1 MDEMIEFRNE
11 LNELRSTVV
20 SLQEMNAHVPLPV
33 PPRPQVQDVSHG
45 SRPGDLARRMIH
57 VPRLNIVPP
66 TPIHEQSYQQPF
78 TDEDIFFL
86 PPLPDTPA
94 SDDTFFGDEG
104 NYHDA
109 SPSPVPDDFRVEPQ
123 LIEDPVP
130 FDISSARRR
139 TGYVPMEQMG
149 RMEVDDEDDE
159 DEHENENDEVREAG
173 IDYEG
178 DENEDEGHSGV
189 AFQTFSRPSSPS
201 SSLDSYDTA
210 IDTFSSPLILP
221 QPAAALGVLRQDQD
235 QDQDDA
241 ATDVVDGDEESVARM
256 ESSMM
261 SLSTSSITLLRTP
274 QEPARGDYAMAPSLG
289 RGSEYLQTRL
299 HELLGDEG
307 VGSLRKVEG
316 GRAAAGVGGLGLGG
330 GRGKELSDP
339 GVTSAVRVSM
349 MTPNLLDSKG
359 FPNSFPSTRRKSSSN
374 LKSLAMDYDPT
385 TGVNS
390 DTSTTPMHVVRP
402 SRIPVSTSTFHR
414 PSYPYPY
421 LSGSPQLQAF
431 DPAMLAQHLVD
442 EMKQCLVEV
451 IARVFMHVVAD
462 FGHGGGGSNAGVDLD
477 LGVGHG
483 LGLGLGASV
492 NGVHGLAAPT
502 VLGMGGSPHGH
513 GYGYG
518 LPVAE
523 LDRETLSEF
532 GGSVRTDASGG
543 VGVAGVEGSPHSVGW

>member
-1 MDEMIEFRNE
+1 
-11 LNELRSTVV
+11 
-20 SLQEMNAHVPLPV
+20 MNAHAPLPV
-33 PPRPQVQDVSHG
+33 PPRPQAQDVGHG
-45 SRPGDLARRMIH
+45 SRAGDLARGMIH

-94 SDDTFFGDEG
+94 TDDTFFGDEA

-109 SPSPVPDDFRVEPQ
+109 SPSPVPDDFRVEPR

-130 FDISSARRR
+130 FDVTSVRHR
-139 TGYVPMEQMG
+139 TGYVAMERMG

-159 DEHENENDEVREAG
+159 DEHENENDEVREAE

-178 DENEDEGHSGV
+178 GDEDEDEDEDEGYSAV

-235 QDQDDA
+235 QDDA
-241 ATDVVDGDEESVARM
+241 ATDIVDGDEESVARM
-256 ESSMM
+256 ESNMM

-307 VGSLRKVEG
+307 VGSLRRVEG
-316 GRAAAGVGGLGLGG
+316 GRAAAAGRGLGG

-359 FPNSFPSTRRKSSSN
+359 FPNSIPSTRTKSLSN

-385 TGVNS
+385 TGVNP

-414 PSYPYPY
+414 PSYQYPY
-421 LSGSPQLQAF
+421 LSGRPQLQAF

-462 FGHGGGGSNAGVDLD
+462 FGHGGGGSNAGVDLG

-483 LGLGLGASV
+483 LGLGLGTSV

-502 VLGMGGSPHGH
+502 GLGMGGSPHGH

-543 VGVAGVEGSPHSVGW
+543 VGVAGAVAGVEGSPHSVGW